1 MTQDSGRFLST
12 APLFYFLFSAAERL
26 PPYWGLE
33 SSAGEQESRRRKKA
47 TGELD
52 CLGPRVSVSTD
63 RLTFWRAFD
72 LTSPRSSWLDALK
85 S

>member
-1 MTQDSGRFLST
+1 VTQDSGRFLST

-52 CLGPRVSVSTD
+52 CLGP
-63 RLTFWRAFD
+63 
-72 LTSPRSSWLDALK
+72 
-85 S
+85 